1 MNYKEKTSRVFNKFF
16 SSFLKDIKEV
26 DDDLR
31 KLVKSSY
38 KAIDKSSLE
47 YCKFFSDNLIS
58 SSDTILP
65 KLIQGD
71 FDEEVKSK
79 LVGIDISIGTIFEKL
94 QGKKEE
100 ETIIMN
106 YIYTMTLFA
115 YMNILEDEDELFTQ
129 VVKILGYIQSKS
141 YEEYENEKD
150 DIIDDDIK
158 GLLTKI
164 KEYEVSPKID
174 ISETD
179 GSGGTAT
186 DTSMEND
193 IFSAFGDSKIASL
206 AKEISK
212 DIDVS
217 SLKTDNPDDMLK
229 NMLNFGSENNVLGN
243 IIQKVSSTLNNKI
256 SNGELKHEDLLGE
269 AMSMMNLFG
278 QGGNNNPFASN
289 PLFSQ
294 MFSQTMKSMKNG
306 KVNIRQDVIKKGD
319 ARERLRKKLEQRKKN
334 VE

>member
-16 SSFLKDIKEV
+16 SSFLKDLKEV

-31 KLVKSSY
+31 KLVKASY
-38 KAIDKSSLE
+38 KAIDKSSAE
-47 YCKFFSDNLIS
+47 YCQFFSDNLIS

-65 KLIQGD
+65 KLIKGD
-71 FDEEVKSK
+71 FDDEVKSK
-79 LVGIDISIGTIFEKL
+79 CVGTNIQIGTILEKL

-115 YMNILEDEDELFTQ
+115 YMNILENEDELFMQ
-129 VVKILGYIQSKS
+129 VVRVLGYIQSKS
-141 YEEYENEKD
+141 YDEYDKEKD

-158 GLLTKI
+158 GLMAKI
-164 KEYEVSPKID
+164 REYEVSPKID
-174 ISETD
+174 IKET
-179 GSGGTAT
+179 
-186 DTSMEND
+186 TSSVEND

-217 SLKTDNPDDMLK
+217 SLKAENPDDMLK

-256 SNGELKHEDLLGE
+256 SNGELKHEELLGE

-278 QGGNNNPFASN
+278 QGGNNPFASN

-294 MFSQTMKSMKNG
+294 MMKSMKTG
-306 KVNIRQDVIKKGD
+306 KANVRQDVLKKGD
-319 ARERLRKKLEQRKKN
+319 TRERLRKKLEQRKKN